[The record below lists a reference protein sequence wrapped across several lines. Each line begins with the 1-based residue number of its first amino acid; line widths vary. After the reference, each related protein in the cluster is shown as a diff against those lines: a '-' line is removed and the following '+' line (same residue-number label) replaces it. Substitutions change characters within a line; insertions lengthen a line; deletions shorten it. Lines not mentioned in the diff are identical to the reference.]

1 MELPKVAT
9 VYVRIEF
16 ADGRIREIVSRPGAI
31 DQVEGVTIVE
41 NIKVD
46 NDVMYQSGVEVDMVK
61 STTVSWTEQWTET
74 TR

>member
-1 MELPKVAT
+1 MDFPKVAT
-9 VYVRIEF
+9 VYVRIEL
-16 ADGRIREIVSRPGAI
+16 ADGRMREVVSRPGAI
-31 DQVEGVTIVE
+31 NQTEGVTVNEDIR
-41 NIKVD
+41 VD